1 MESSMVE
8 PEAGTYV
15 TRNIKTRNMI
25 LETILHILRSP
36 SKSRAAP
43 STTSAQASANAEA
56 GSSPLGEEIQRI
68 LGYDWLLS
76 LMMSHL
82 DAQTVI
88 LANSILL
95 HLVASPTGH
104 MRFRD
109 GTHVGGWLEGAE
121 SVAQNRQQL
130 GVLIGSPSN
139 A

>member
-1 MESSMVE
+1 M
-8 PEAGTYV
+8 
-15 TRNIKTRNMI
+15 
-25 LETILHILRSP
+25 
-36 SKSRAAP
+36 
-43 STTSAQASANAEA
+43 
-56 GSSPLGEEIQRI
+56 
-68 LGYDWLLS
+68 
-76 LMMSHL
+76 

-130 GVLIGSPSN
+130 GVLIGETEKEYDCEANVMLNNLLYSVHRNLLSRKASFSAPN
-139 A
+139 H